1 MLNSFTSSKLIIFRV
16 ILALLIGIPII
27 TQSSLAKTVE
37 QPPIAT
43 KHQKLLAQL
52 LGKWQAQDPASGKI
66 VTLVFTPK
74 SQLFILLQQE
84 NQDSTAIKMGY
95 KINFTTKPMQID
107 IIVDNEQKVTTI
119 FELTQGKLHLELE
132 GTTPGQTRPTAFSAK
147 SSYFAKISNETTL
160 PKNAQVV
167 APDAQANKPRKSIA
181 EQYIGI
187 LNRAQQA
194 YYLETGKFAAD
205 LDELGIITTSETEFY
220 RYQIRSDDDFNQRVS
235 ITAQAKTAEFP
246 SYTSVVFAKKINGK
260 TRTGAGICVTNK
272 PSTLPP
278 KIIKISQGN
287 SLKIEC
293 PVGSH
298 LVP

>member
-1 MLNSFTSSKLIIFRV
+1 MLKAFNSSKLIIFRV
-16 ILALLIGIPII
+16 ILALLIGIPIN

-43 KHQKLLAQL
+43 KHQKLLTQL

-74 SQLFILLQQE
+74 NQLFIVLQQE
-84 NQDSTAIKMGY
+84 NQASTAIKMGY

-107 IIVDNEQKVTTI
+107 IIIDNEQKVTTI

-147 SSYFAKISNETTL
+147 SSFFAKISNETTL
-160 PKNAQVV
+160 PKDVQVV
-167 APDAQANKPRKSIA
+167 EPDAQANKSRRSIA
-181 EQYIGI
+181 EQYLDI
-187 LNRAQQA
+187 LNKAQQA
-194 YYLETGKFAAD
+194 YYIKTGKFAAD
-205 LDELGIITTSETEFY
+205 LDELGIITNSETEFY
-220 RYQIRSDDDFNQRVS
+220 RYRIIPDGDLNKSVS
-235 ITAQAKTAEFP
+235 ITAQAKTTEFQ
-246 SYTSVVFAKKINGK
+246 SYTSVVFAKQNNGK
-260 TRTGAGICVTNK
+260 TTTSAGICITTK

-278 KIIKISQGN
+278 TILRPFELSEIQ
-287 SLKIEC
+287 C

-298 LVP
+298 LVR